1 MSYLATQYPGV
12 DIVGGRRPKDSAT
25 AVNRRDKDLICVFSK
40 PWNELPRDPSITTPG
55 LAIRWF
61 PTRSKQPQDT
71 TPDDPTTLEQ
81 AEWNLISAF
90 TRATQVPGFFADRV
104 AWRLTGITQ
113 NDRDD
118 QWYVE
123 ASLTAFML
131 REAA

>member
-1 MSYLATQYPGV
+1 M
-12 DIVGGRRPKDSAT
+12 
-25 AVNRRDKDLICVFSK
+25 FSR
-40 PWNELPRDPSITTPG
+40 PWNELPRDPSITAPT
-55 LAIRWF
+55 LAVRWF
-61 PTRSKQPQDT
+61 PTRSKQPRET

-81 AEWNLISAF
+81 AEWNLINVF
-90 TRATQVPGFFADRV
+90 NRATQKPGFFADRV

-123 ASLTAFML
+123 AALTAFML